1 MAVFFQA
8 TLFCGASNML
18 EIGSALLV
26 FALLLAVTLAGMVIK
41 PLLPEE
47 HKAHETVQLV
57 QLVIGM
63 LLTFA
68 ALVLGLMTASA
79 KTNFDTLTNDF
90 RGYAADLIQLDVAL
104 RDYGADANGARVNL
118 RRYTAAAIASTWSA
132 EPAPAGDDFPKNVP
146 TENIQERLEN
156 PQLGA
161 MLNSAEQEARQLI
174 PHDAYHEK
182 VMAVALSQFDRVIR
196 ARWKLIEVSHSS
208 MSQPFFAMLT
218 FWLMVIFLSFGLI
231 APRNALALVTIILGA
246 LSIAS
251 AIYVIVDLDTPF
263 TGPIVISSQPMRDA
277 LLHLSR

>member
-1 MAVFFQA
+1 
-8 TLFCGASNML
+8 ML

-26 FALLLAVTLAGMVIK
+26 FALLLAATLVGMVVR

-68 ALVLGLMTASA
+68 ALVLGLMTATA
-79 KTNFDTLTNDF
+79 KNNFDTLTNDF
-90 RGYAADLIQLDVAL
+90 RGYAADLIQLDSAL
-104 RDYGADANGARVNL
+104 RDYGTEADAARHSL
-118 RRYTAAAIASTWSA
+118 RLYTAAAIASTWA
-132 EPAPAGDDFPKNVP
+132 TEPQPASDGTPHDTSVQSV
-146 TENIQERLEN
+146 QERLEN
-156 PQLGA
+156 PRLGE
-161 MLNSAEQEARQLI
+161 MLNTAEREMRQLI
-174 PHDAYHEK
+174 PHDAFHQR
-182 VMAVALSQFDRVIR
+182 VMAAATSLFDRVIR

>member
-1 MAVFFQA
+1 
-8 TLFCGASNML
+8 ML

-26 FALLLAVTLAGMVIK
+26 FALLLAGTAVGMVVR

-63 LLTFA
+63 LVTFA

-79 KTNFDTLTNDF
+79 KNHFDTVTDDF

-104 RDYGADANGARVNL
+104 RDYGADADGARHNL
-118 RRYTAAAIASTWSA
+118 RVYTAAAIASTWSA
-132 EPAPAGDDFPKNVP
+132 EPVPAGDYYPKEVP
-146 TENIQERLEN
+146 SENIQERLEN
-156 PQLGA
+156 PRLA
-161 MLNSAEQEARQLI
+161 EMLNTAEREARQLT
-174 PHDAYHEK
+174 PQDAFHQK
-182 VMAVALSQFDRVIR
+182 VMEVGLSRFDRVIQ
-196 ARWKLIEVSHSS
+196 ARWKLIEEAHSS
-208 MSQPFFAMLT
+208 VSQPFFAMLT
-218 FWLMVIFLSFGLI
+218 FWLVVIFLSFGLI

>member
-1 MAVFFQA
+1 
-8 TLFCGASNML
+8 ML

-26 FALLLAVTLAGMVIK
+26 FSLLLAVTVIGMVVR

-104 RDYGADANGARVNL
+104 RDYGPDADGARHNL
-118 RRYTAAAIASTWSA
+118 RLYTAAAIASTWSA
-132 EPAPAGDDFPKNVP
+132 EPAPSGLDAAKEIAP
-146 TENIQERLEN
+146 ENIQERLEN
-156 PQLGA
+156 PRLGD
-161 MLNSAEQEARQLI
+161 MLNAAERQVRQLI
-174 PHDAYHEK
+174 PHDAFHEQ
-182 VMAVALSQFDRVIR
+182 VMAAAISQFDRVIR
-196 ARWKLIEVSHSS
+196 ERWKLIEVSHSS
-208 MSQPFFAMLT
+208 ISQPFFAMLT
-218 FWLMVIFLSFGLI
+218 FWLMVIFLNFGLI

-246 LSIAS
+246 VSIAS

-277 LLHLSR
+277 LVHLSR